1 MKKILIIED
10 DESIAQLQKDYLEL
24 SGFEVRTCGDGVEG
38 LNEVKENK
46 YDLIILDVMLP
57 KLDGFGILRSMQD
70 YKDIPVLMVS
80 AKKKKLIKSRDLHWV
95 RMTILLSLL
104 ALENWW
110 QELNLIC
117 KIMKGLKINLEIK
130 EKTIKLLL
138 GV

>member
-80 AKKKKLIKSRDLHWV
+80 AKR
-95 RMTILLSLL
+95 R
-104 ALENWW
+104 N
-110 QELNLIC
+110 
-117 KIMKGLKINLEIK
+117 
-130 EKTIKLLL
+130 
-138 GV
+138 